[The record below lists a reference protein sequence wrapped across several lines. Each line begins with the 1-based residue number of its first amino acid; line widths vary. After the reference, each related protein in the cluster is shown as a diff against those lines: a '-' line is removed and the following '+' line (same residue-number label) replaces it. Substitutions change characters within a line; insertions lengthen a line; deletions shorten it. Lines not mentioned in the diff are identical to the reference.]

1 VSGRFFMRFNLHNSV
16 GHFPVSV
23 DIFERLLP
31 YDRAEL
37 IEELE
42 DFEAIQKA
50 RVERLKEKY
59 ALEIER
65 LQHKKVVFL
74 GDSISSDNLGYRSS
88 VTRAAGL
95 EAYDATISGGVSS
108 MLLHDARMLAERQRP
123 DVVSI
128 MVGSNDSVMIDGL
141 HHVGIAEYER
151 NLRQM
156 VSWARTY
163 GAAVLLFEIPPVI
176 ESRFEKHFSPNRK
189 SQSNQNIQSYNRVL
203 QKIAKENQIAVIS
216 NRWLANQPELFE
228 PDGIHLSVEGQEL
241 FAEKWLIAASEL
253 FS

>member
-1 VSGRFFMRFNLHNSV
+1 MRFNLHNSV
-16 GHFPVSV
+16 GHFPVLA

-31 YDRAEL
+31 YEQAEL
-37 IEELE
+37 ACELK
-42 DFEAIQKA
+42 DFEAIQEA

-74 GDSISSDNLGYRSS
+74 GDSISSDNLGYRTS
-88 VTRAAGL
+88 VTRAAAL
-95 EAYDATISGGVSS
+95 EAYDATISGSISS
-108 MLLHDARMLAERQRP
+108 MLLQDTRLLAERQRP
-123 DVVSI
+123 DLVSI
-128 MVGSNDSVMIDGL
+128 MIGSNDSVMIDGL

-156 VSWARTY
+156 VVWARAY

-176 ESRFEKHFSPNRK
+176 ESRFEKHFSSNRK
-189 SQSNQNIQSYNRVL
+189 SQSNQNIQSYNQVL
-203 QKIAKENQIAVIS
+203 QKIAKESHVALVSNEWLSNQS
-216 NRWLANQPELFE
+216 ELFE
-228 PDGIHLSVEGQEL
+228 PDGIHLSVKGQEL
-241 FAEKWLIAASEL
+241 FAEKWLTAASEL